1 MAWYDQPPQLP
12 TTIPPALLAAANPYQ
27 GEPPPQGLPTNA
39 PVPSA
44 PMAGQGAI
52 PSMPAAEHYAKVSGL
67 AGAGLSDY
75 ARVSGLSGAT
85 SGPSTMDHIG
95 RMLGGAYG
103 PQAQM
108 MSKLDPGGYGAE
120 MDKVPWWA
128 KALGGVGSSGIS
140 YQGKNGRS
148 FNIGNPGGGG
158 GGMGGMSPM
167 LMAMLAGQGGGDAG
181 GGSVVMNGGSNAA
194 SNQSTTTDLSPD
206 QARPVQAARYIEYD
220 ENGLPKI
227 PGSTQMGGMGI

>member
-12 TTIPPALLAAANPYQ
+12 TTVPPPFPLPPLQDYS
-27 GEPPPQGLPTNA
+27 PPQGLPTDA
-39 PVPSA
+39 PIPQA
-44 PMAGQGAI
+44 PMAGQGAF
-52 PSMPAAEHYAKVSGL
+52 PSMTAAEHFAQASG
-67 AGAGLSDY
+67 GG
-75 ARVSGLSGAT
+75 VP

-95 RMLGGAYG
+95 RMLGGAYS

-158 GGMGGMSPM
+158 MGGMGGMNPM

-206 QARPVQAARYIEYD
+206 QARPVQATRYIEYD

-227 PGSTQMGGMGI
+227 PGSTQMGGMRI